1 MEDYRFTK
9 IDSLTGVGEKRAA
22 LFEKKGIKTIEDLLY
37 FFPRTHED
45 RSEIKK
51 IEDCVTGETV
61 CVSITVFSPVSEK
74 RVKRGMLV
82 CNMTACDETG
92 VLNVVWYNNR
102 FVKDQFIP
110 GDKYVLYG
118 KITGSYGKKE
128 MINPMCEKK
137 GKERFTGKIVPI
149 YPLTG
154 SLTQRVVQST
164 MELALEKAGRLREYI
179 PEEIRKKY
187 NIAELNYAMKNI
199 HFPENFKSYSIARQR
214 FVFEELLVLQLA
226 LLSRKEENVHAAGV
240 VFDDVKCVRDFA
252 ASLPFPLTGAQ
263 KRTLNEIMKDCQSGK
278 QMNRLVQG
286 DVGSGKTAVAAA
298 AIYAAVKNG
307 HQAAMMAP
315 TEILAAQ
322 HMETLTEL
330 FDGMGINVVLLTG
343 GMKAAEKR
351 RAYDLISTG
360 VADVIV
366 GTHAIIQDKV
376 EFSDLS
382 LVVADEQHRFGVEQR
397 AKLAA
402 KGNNPHI
409 LIMSATP
416 IPRTLALILYGDL
429 DISVIDELPPGRKAV
444 KTYAVG
450 ENMRKR
456 IFAFIDKN
464 VGAGTQA
471 YIVCPLIE
479 ETEKSDLQNAENLAQ
494 QLQRLFPKY
503 TVGLM
508 HGKMKA
514 KLKDEVMNDFVGGK
528 IQILVS
534 TTVIEVGVNVPNAN
548 LMIIENA
555 ERFGLSQLH
564 QLRGRVGRGKEQAFC
579 VLFAHGNNEVT
590 KKRMET
596 MCVSN
601 DGFYISE
608 QDLKLRG
615 PGDFFG
621 TRQHGLPEMKIANL
635 FEDADILKQ
644 SQEAAREIIETD
656 PELKEYGDLK
666 RRCDKIFS
674 DAVIMN

>member
-22 LFEKKGIKTIEDLLY
+22 LFEKKGIRTIEDLLY

-51 IEDCVTGETV
+51 IENCVAGETV
-61 CVSITVFSPVSEK
+61 CVSITVFSPVREK
-74 RVKRGMLV
+74 RVKRGMLIS
-82 CNMTACDETG
+82 NMTACDETG
-92 VLNVVWYNNR
+92 TLNVVWYNNR

-110 GDKYVLYG
+110 GDKYILYG
-118 KITGSYGKKE
+118 KITNNYGKAE
-128 MINPMCEKK
+128 MINPVCEKK

-154 SLTQRVVQST
+154 NLTQRVVQST

-187 NIAELNYAMKNI
+187 NVAELNYAMKNI
-199 HFPENFKSYSIARQR
+199 HFPDDFKSYSIARQR

-226 LLSRKEENVHAAGV
+226 LLSRKDENTHADGV
-240 VFDDVKCVRDFA
+240 VFNDIKCVKDFA

-263 KRTLNEIMKDCQSGK
+263 KRTLNEIMKDCSGGL

-307 HQAAMMAP
+307 YQAAMMAP

-322 HMETLTEL
+322 HFETLTKF
-330 FDGMGINVVLLTG
+330 FDNMNINVALLTG
-343 GMKAAEKR
+343 SMKAAEKR
-351 RAYDLISTG
+351 RVYDMITTG
-360 VADVIV
+360 VVDVVV

-376 EFSDLS
+376 EFSNLA
-382 LVVADEQHRFGVEQR
+382 LVIADEQHRFGVEQR

-402 KGNNPHI
+402 KGHNPHT

-429 DISVIDELPPGRKAV
+429 DISIIDELPPGRKSV

-450 ENMRKR
+450 ESMRKR
-456 IFAFIDKN
+456 IFAFIEKN
-464 VGAGTQA
+464 VSQGTQA

-494 QLQRLFPKY
+494 KLQAIFPKF

-514 KLKDEVMNDFVGGK
+514 KLKDEVMNDFVSGH

-579 VLFAHGNNEVT
+579 VLFAHGSNEVT

-596 MCVSN
+596 MCMSN

-644 SQEAAREIIETD
+644 SQEAARKIIETD
-656 PELKEYGDLK
+656 PELKECGGLK